1 MSLQNARRMIGW
13 MDLNNECSSHT
24 NLTLRTK
31 CSRDVLYLA
40 VFTAF
45 SQVGIMFQSLGQ
57 MSSRSEVHY
66 KLFV

>member
-1 MSLQNARRMIGW
+1 MNAPPIPTSHSEQNFPEMFHV
-13 MDLNNECSSHT
+13 S
-24 NLTLRTK
+24 
-31 CSRDVLYLA
+31 YLA